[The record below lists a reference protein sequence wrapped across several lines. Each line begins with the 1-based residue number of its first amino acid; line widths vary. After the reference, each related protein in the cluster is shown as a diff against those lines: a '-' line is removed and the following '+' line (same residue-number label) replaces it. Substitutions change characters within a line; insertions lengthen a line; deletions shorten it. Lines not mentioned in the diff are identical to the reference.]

1 MRKNKHEE
9 LMCML
14 DEMLLNLEDINESLN
29 NISFELHNRNT
40 TYKPKHAK
48 SDEDEVIEIF
58 NDLISDLDN
67 VNVTII
73 KKDN

>member
-14 DEMLLNLEDINESLN
+14 DEMLLNLEDINENLSDIAFSLHTKN
-29 NISFELHNRNT
+29 DYIPRHE
-40 TYKPKHAK
+40 K

-58 NDLISDLDN
+58 NNLINDIEN
-67 VNVTII
+67 ARVTIV